1 MLIFIRKYTSFSYS
15 SIASVRKTIFI
26 ILLLSVFV
34 SKASAQFSYGTTGLL
49 DMPTAEMQSD
59 KTFMFGGSYLEKH
72 ATPARWTYNTFNYY
86 VNITI
91 LPWIEISY
99 TLTLHKSLE
108 NDPVYGKGFW
118 VPGTYGKFTNQDRE
132 VNIRLR
138 AWKEGQWKWWTPQ
151 IVLGS
156 TDFLH
161 SWSSKSKL
169 ALSTNEGNGFYS
181 RLYIAATKHFEF
193 QGIGELG
200 AHIAYLWNQRV
211 DWSFNAPAFGA
222 NMRFSL
228 NPQEGNIP
236 WWKIV
241 NGMNL
246 MAEFT
251 PANNGGVNLVSKVS
265 DIPAGRGLHLG
276 IYDINV
282 GGSYTFWQDHVN
294 LYAELYGCRYFSGG
308 LQFKIHLR

>member
-1 MLIFIRKYTSFSYS
+1 MLIFFRKYIGLSSS
-15 SIASVRKTIFI
+15 SIASLRKAIFI

-34 SKASAQFSYGTTGLL
+34 SKVSAQFSYGTTGLL

-72 ATPARWTYNTFNYY
+72 ATPARWYYNTFNYY
-86 VNITI
+86 ANITI
-91 LPWIEISY
+91 LPWLEISY
-99 TLTLHKSLE
+99 TLTLFKAME
-108 NDPVYGKGFW
+108 GERW
-118 VPGTYGKFTNQDRE
+118 VPSTYGKFVNQDRE
-132 VNIRLR
+132 VNIRFR
-138 AWKEGQWKWWTPQ
+138 VWKEGQWKWWMPQ

-156 TDFLH
+156 MDFLH
-161 SWSSKSKL
+161 SFSESKL
-169 ALSTNEGNGFYS
+169 AIPTNEGNGFYS
-181 RLYIAATKHFEF
+181 RVYGVATKHFAF
-193 QGIGELG
+193 QGIGEFG
-200 AHIAYLWNQRV
+200 AHVAYLWNQRV
-211 DWSFNAPAFGA
+211 DWPFNAPAFGA

-251 PANNGGVNLVSKVS
+251 PANNGGVNRVKKG
-265 DIPAGRGLHLG
+265 DPGRGLHLG